1 MVHYSVPAG
10 LFDEKL
16 TTRLET
22 ISALANDAKPGEK
35 NRWINLHVH
44 TNESFSYFR
53 SPAEAVWHA
62 YNQGVGYFGI
72 NDHYTIDGHGEFKS
86 ACEILQL
93 KATFSVEAVAMDADR
108 HKRNRRFNDPDNP
121 GRIYII
127 GKGVTC
133 DMEEG
138 SREHKIF
145 QTMRD
150 SIRERNSKITEKMNI
165 FCGEKGCPINFHYSD
180 VSSLTP
186 RGNTTE
192 RHVAQAFCEKINSL
206 YKETNLKLDIYKKLL
221 NTEIDHDTLEDASK
235 LQTIIRAKLVKNGMP
250 CYVEESSSAFTTIK
264 NLVDIHRKY
273 GAIPSY
279 GLMGGPIT
287 EEEEDLEELVDTVS
301 GFGMYAFDMFEFRT
315 GLNRAKDII
324 EIAAY
329 HGMPVFIGTEHN
341 TKKLLPLT
349 GEIGEDPGL
358 YGYLKKSADFLL
370 GHQLLSEL
378 CDFGYLNKGGEPRFG
393 NRAEGFGF
401 FSGIGEMDLPD
412 DKIEELRRKDVA
424 ERKKYFCI

>member
-1 MVHYSVPAG
+1 MVHYPVPDG
-10 LFDEKL
+10 LFDDKL

-22 ISALANDAKPGEK
+22 LSALTKGAKPGVK

-62 YNQGVGYFGI
+62 YNQGVEYYGI
-72 NDHYTIDGHGEFKS
+72 NDHYTIDGHGEFRS
-86 ACEILQL
+86 ACKIMRL
-93 KATFSVEAVAMDADR
+93 KAAFSVEAVAMDADR

-127 GKGVTC
+127 GKGVVR
-133 DMEEG
+133 DLEEG
-138 SREHKIF
+138 SREHKTL

-150 SIRERNSKITEKMNI
+150 SIRERNSKITEKMDQ
-165 FCGEKGCPINFHYSD
+165 FCEEKGCPINFRYSD
-180 VSSLTP
+180 VRALTP

-221 NTEIDHDTLEDASK
+221 NTEIDEDTLEDTAQ
-235 LQTIIRAKLVKNGMP
+235 LQTIVRAKLVKSGMP
-250 CYVEESSSAFTTIK
+250 CYVEENSSAFTTIK
-264 NLVDIHRKY
+264 NLVGIHRKY
-273 GAIPSY
+273 GTIPSY

-287 EEEEDLEELVDTVS
+287 EEEEDLEELVDTVT

-315 GLNRAKDII
+315 ELNRAKDII
-324 EIAAY
+324 EIAA
-329 HGMPVFIGTEHN
+329 HNGIPVFIGTEHN
-341 TKKLLPLT
+341 TKTLLPLT
-349 GEIGEDPGL
+349 GEIGKAPGS
-358 YGYLKKSADFLL
+358 YEYLKKSADFLL

-378 CDFGYLNKGGEPRFG
+378 CGFGYLTEGGEPRFG
-393 NRAEGFGF
+393 NRTEGFDF
-401 FSGIGEMDLPD
+401 FSGIGQMDLPD
-412 DKIEELRRKDVA
+412 NKIEELHGKDLA
-424 ERKKYFCI
+424 ERKKYFGI